1 VTPKL
6 CMTVLVSGLALAGMV
21 WPLAGPPTAQAAA
34 ASSLVVDDGGDFTPC
49 SGSLT
54 LRCAILAANGAPF
67 TNIRFAPGLPAVLL
81 NRPLPA
87 ITGDGTWID
96 GHDVSNGCVC
106 PRLDGA
112 FWSGA
117 TGNALTINAS
127 YVTVSNI
134 RIVDIPSGGADIA
147 IIGGAHTD
155 ISSDDLGL
163 LPGATQC
170 PAAASTVGVEVV
182 NDHTGAADAYNG
194 VAYIYGDTISCH
206 GGSGVEVINSN
217 YVYVGLQRDG
227 ATPDGNKIGSTS
239 DGTRAAGNGY
249 DGVRVAVNS
258 DQIMIRHNL
267 IEHNGNG
274 GVTVDGTHVDVSFN
288 TLSGNLWG
296 LAVGGGS
303 TQTIISNKI
312 GTSADGL
319 TALPNQREGIL
330 ISGGTGLFLSDNVVA
345 NNGGAGLAVTGNG
358 TQALIENN
366 SISNNGG
373 LPIDLGD
380 DGPTRNGLFF
390 PPGPNAWLPYPVVT
404 AASGRLIEGTTCPSC
419 AVYLYRAIGNPAQ
432 PQGGGVFMTNT
443 LANAFGQWGVTLP
456 AGVTAA
462 DISLTAFNAA
472 GDSSEMSPRVP
483 ASPRRQLFLPL
494 VRR

>member
-1 VTPKL
+1 VTRKL
-6 CMTVLVSGLALAGMV
+6 FMNGLAASLALAVLMA
-21 WPLAGPPTAQAAA
+21 PLAASRAVQAAPV
-34 ASSLVVDDGGDFTPC
+34 STLVVDDGGDFTPC

-54 LRCAILAANGAPF
+54 LRCAILAANAAPF

-81 NRPLPA
+81 NSPLPA

-96 GHDVSNGCVC
+96 GHDISNGCVC

-127 YVTVSNI
+127 YVTISNI

-182 NDHTGAADAYNG
+182 NDNTGTADAYNG

-206 GGSGVEVINSN
+206 GGSGIEVVNSN
-217 YVYVGLQRDG
+217 YVYVGTQRDG
-227 ATPDGNKIGSTS
+227 VTPAGNKIGSTS

-249 DGVRVAVNS
+249 DGVRLAVNS
-258 DQIMIRHNL
+258 DQVTIRNNL
-267 IEHNGNG
+267 IEHDAND

-288 TLSGNLWG
+288 TLSGNLRG
-296 LAVGGGS
+296 LAAGGGS
-303 TQTIISNKI
+303 TQTFVSNKI

-380 DGPTRNGLFF
+380 DGATRNGLFF

-404 AASGRLIEGTTCPSC
+404 AASGSLIQGTTCTGC
-419 AVYLYRAIGNPAQ
+419 AVYIYRAIGNPAQ
-432 PQGGGVFMTNT
+432 PHGGGVFLTNT
-443 LANAFGQWGVTLP
+443 LANAAGQWGVTLP
-456 AGVTAA
+456 AGVTAD

-483 ASPRRQLFLPL
+483 ASPGRQLFLPL
-494 VRR
+494 VQR